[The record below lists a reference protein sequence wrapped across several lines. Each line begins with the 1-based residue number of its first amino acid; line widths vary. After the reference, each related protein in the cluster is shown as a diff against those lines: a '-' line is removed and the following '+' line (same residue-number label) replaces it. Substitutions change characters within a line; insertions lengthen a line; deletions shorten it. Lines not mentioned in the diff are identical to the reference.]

1 MLFLPDL
8 RMVDFTLRCLQLCSE
23 RKHRLSVRVLFT
35 VQCAGR
41 ICWGAREGDVHLRFA
56 VSAIIILIPAKVS
69 ELRIKLTDAF
79 CYVAHVVEMSDGQST
94 FVLNVSQAG
103 NTYLLLL
110 VGNPYWQ
117 LHGQHP
123 CFFWACCYSWRC
135 FFWGGRF
142 RTGGITCPRTA
153 FLC

>member
-1 MLFLPDL
+1 M
-8 RMVDFTLRCLQLCSE
+8 
-23 RKHRLSVRVLFT
+23 
-35 VQCAGR
+35 
-41 ICWGAREGDVHLRFA
+41 
-56 VSAIIILIPAKVS
+56 IILIPAKVS
-69 ELRIKLTDAF
+69 ELRIKLTYAF

-123 CFFWACCYSWRC
+123 CFFELVVIHGVAFFGGADFVQVRSLAHAQLFCVSKAFTAERIAPGRC
-135 FFWGGRF
+135 
-142 RTGGITCPRTA
+142 TCS
-153 FLC
+153 C